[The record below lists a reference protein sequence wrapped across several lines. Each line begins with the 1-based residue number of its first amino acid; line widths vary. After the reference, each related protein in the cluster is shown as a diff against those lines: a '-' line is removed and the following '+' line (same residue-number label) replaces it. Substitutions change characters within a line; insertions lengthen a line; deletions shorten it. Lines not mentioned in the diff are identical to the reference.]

1 MKKVNIDNI
10 KVSSKLDDVIKNAVD
25 EGYKSTARKKNKKF
39 RKGAV
44 AAVVAATIGVTLFGT
59 SFGSEVIATMRLAIF
74 DMGDY
79 LGVNKDLEDY
89 TTVVNSSVSKGGI
102 TVQLN
107 EVIVDKD
114 EVIVSTTT
122 RSDGGLGESGN
133 LLLFGDIYI
142 NGRRISSGSSGG
154 SKQIDEYTMES
165 VLGYQLEKALPEGD
179 LNIEIRYN
187 DALIP
192 NVKES
197 KGPWKFEFKANG
209 NALAQN
215 TNSVELNNSFTLENG
230 QKVTLDEYRT
240 NDIGQK
246 IYYSVENKDK
256 PYAIELRGYDDLGN
270 EVRFYSS
277 SESKV
282 DGTIKNETTISEE
295 AKILTLTPYAV
306 AYPEESGEMS
316 NDYKKVG
323 EEFTIEIK

>member
-1 MKKVNIDNI
+1 MKKLNIDNI
-10 KVSSKLDDVIKNAVD
+10 KVSSKLDDTIKNAVD
-25 EGYKSTARKKNKKF
+25 EGYKSTAGKKNGRFKKV
-39 RKGAV
+39 AV
-44 AAVVAATIGVTLFGT
+44 AAVVAVAMGITLFGT
-59 SFGSEVIATMRLAIF
+59 SFGTEVIANVRLAIF
-74 DMGDY
+74 DIGEH
-79 LGVNKDLEDY
+79 LGINKDLEDY
-89 TTVVNSSVSKGGI
+89 TTVVNSSVSKEGI

-107 EVIVDKD
+107 EVILDKD
-114 EVIVSTTT
+114 EIIVSTTT
-122 RSDGGLGESGN
+122 KSDGGLGESGN

-165 VLGYQLEKALPEGD
+165 VLGYQLDKELPEGD

-230 QKVTLDEYRT
+230 QKVILNEYRS

-256 PYAIELRGYDDLGN
+256 PYDIELRGYDDLGN

-282 DGTIKNETTISEE
+282 DGIIKNETTISEE
-295 AKILTLTPYAV
+295 AKLLTLTPYAV
-306 AYPEESGEMS
+306 ALPEESGRMS
-316 NDYKKVG
+316 NDYKQVG
-323 EEFTIEIK
+323 EEFIIEIK